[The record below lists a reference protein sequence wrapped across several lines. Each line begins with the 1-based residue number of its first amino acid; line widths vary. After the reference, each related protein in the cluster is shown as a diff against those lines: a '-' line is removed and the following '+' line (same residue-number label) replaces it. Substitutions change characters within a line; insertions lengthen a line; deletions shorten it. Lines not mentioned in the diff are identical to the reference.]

1 MILAV
6 MMVKPATV
14 FLSFTNSL
22 VVLVVNEA
30 LSENK

>member
-1 MILAV
+1 MIPAV

-14 FLSFTNSL
+14 FLSFTGSL